1 MGPFR
6 YDVVSV
12 RCRELCLLEVFV
24 KRDYKN
30 LFNVRREFEKTG
42 AGVRFPCVPLFLSTD
57 WGPEGMEEVNGHQ
70 CIQISHFAEKQVPAD
85 KCP

>member
-57 WGPEGMEEVNGHQ
+57 
-70 CIQISHFAEKQVPAD
+70 
-85 KCP
+85 